1 MSLPPEKTERYLEL
15 TRVAVQLQQV
25 DLHEDALDMLE
36 KVIKISPWYASAY
49 IVQGLSYQAINQ
61 NDAAEEAFRK
71 ALKLQPEND
80 QVLKSLGLLLIAQ
93 QKYDEGIK
101 YLIKYNK
108 KHPEDNI
115 TLDALILAYSSLKKP
130 DEVKKLLLANW
141 SSTNDEEIGIR
152 YTRYLLGLEQ
162 NKEAL
167 KIATQVVE
175 KHESPRTLT
184 ELSLVLVVLELYED
198 AVVQLEKAIELDP
211 AFDRALRGLSFCFTK
226 LNRVEEAIE
235 YADRALS
242 INDKHYRNLQAKGDA
257 LLLMGRFSEALET
270 AQTAIDLIDLKKEP
284 EAEPVL
290 DVLYLQKFN
299 AHLGLNQIDNA
310 LEEMQKSRQLL
321 PHEGRFYS
329 YPAEL
334 LRGLGEVKKA
344 AQLVEEAKQANVLS
358 AFSVDLLVR
367 ILLES
372 ENYADLWSLL
382 DPQWDNNL
390 SGFMT
395 GLGYEYYMKDE
406 VKIAK
411 NIFIHVH
418 ERLPS
423 DSGIATN
430 LAFIHTGD
438 GEYDQAEKL
447 LLLALKGK
455 DKEDK
460 SLANCNLGYL
470 YLITGKIKEAKK
482 CFAAVIES
490 ASDDQEAVVRVGITP
505 SDPSEI
511 CCTPHPVQLLP
522 LKLAANA
529 NLVAVHLQEDN
540 AKQAEK
546 LAKQIIKSWAEFGI
560 TYQVMGSVDRFTG
573 DNPSAVKN
581 WEKALEL
588 STDPAERNMIQ
599 EWLSEVEDS

>member
-1 MSLPPEKTERYLEL
+1 MSSLPDKNERYIEL

-25 DLHEDALDMLE
+25 DLHEDTLDILE
-36 KVIKISPWYASAY
+36 KVIKLSPWYASAY
-49 IVQGLSYQAINQ
+49 VVQGLSYQAINQ
-61 NDAAEEAFRK
+61 NEAAEEAFRK

-80 QVLKSLGLLLIAQ
+80 QVLKSLGLLLIGQ
-93 QKYDEGIK
+93 QKNEEGIK
-101 YLIKYNK
+101 YLLKYNK
-108 KHPEDNI
+108 KHLEDNI
-115 TLDALILAYSSLKKP
+115 TLEALISAYSALSKP
-130 DEVKKLLLANW
+130 NEVKKLLQANW
-141 SSTNDEEIGIR
+141 SATNDEEIGIR
-152 YTRYLLGLEQ
+152 YTRYLLGMEQ
-162 NKEAL
+162 NEEAL
-167 KIATQVVE
+167 KIASQVVE
-175 KHESPRTLT
+175 KHETPRTLT
-184 ELSLVLVVLELYED
+184 ELSLVLVVLGRYDE
-198 AVVQLEKAIELDP
+198 AIIQMEKAIELDP
-211 AFDRALRGLSFCFTK
+211 SFDRALRGLSFCFTK
-226 LNRVEEAIE
+226 LNRAEEAIE

-257 LLLMGRFSEALET
+257 LLIMGRFSEALET
-270 AQTAIDLIDLKKEP
+270 AQSAIDLINLKEEP

-299 AHLGLNQIDNA
+299 AHLGLNHIDDA

-344 AQLVEEAKQANVLS
+344 AQLVEEAKRSGVLG

-382 DPQWDNNL
+382 GPQWDNNL
-390 SGFMT
+390 SEFIT

-406 VKIAK
+406 VRIAK
-411 NIFIHVH
+411 NIFINVH

-430 LAFIHTGD
+430 LAFIHTGE

-447 LLLALKGK
+447 LLQALKGK
-455 DKEDK
+455 DNK

-470 YLITGKIKEAKK
+470 YLFTGKIKEAKK
-482 CFAAVIES
+482 CFAAVLET
-490 ASDDQEAVVRVGITP
+490 ASDDQKAVVRVGITP

-511 CCTPHPVQLLP
+511 CCTSHPVQLLP
-522 LKLAANA
+522 LKLASNA
-529 NLVAVHLQEDN
+529 NLVAVHLQEGN
-540 AKQAEK
+540 TKQAEK
-546 LAKQIIKSWAEFGI
+546 LAKQILKSWAEFGI
-560 TYQVMGSVDRFTG
+560 AYQVMGSVDRFMG
-573 DNPSAVKN
+573 NNPSAVKN

-588 STDPAERNMIQ
+588 SADPSERDMIQ
-599 EWLSEVEDS
+599 EWLSEIEDS

>member
-1 MSLPPEKTERYLEL
+1 MNSISQKPERYLEL
-15 TRVAVQLQQV
+15 TRVAIQLQQV
-25 DLHEDALDMLE
+25 DLHEDALDILE
-36 KVIKISPWYASAY
+36 KVIKLSPQYASAY
-49 IVQGLSYQAINQ
+49 VVQGLSYQAMNQ

-71 ALKLQPEND
+71 ALKLQPKNE
-80 QVLKSLGLLLIAQ
+80 QVLKSLGLLLIGQ
-93 QKYDEGIK
+93 RKYEEGIEH
-101 YLIKYNK
+101 LLKYNK
-108 KHPEDNI
+108 KYPEDNI
-115 TLDALILAYSSLKKP
+115 TLDALVSAYSALNKP
-130 DEVKKLLLANW
+130 VEVKKLLQSTW
-141 SSTNDEEIGIR
+141 SATNSEEIGIR

-162 NKEAL
+162 NDEAL
-167 KIATQVVE
+167 KIASQVVE
-175 KHESPRTLT
+175 KYETPRTLT
-184 ELSLVLVVLELYED
+184 ELSLVLVVLNRYEE
-198 AVVQLEKAIELDP
+198 AITQLEKAIELDP
-211 AFDRALRGLSFCFTK
+211 SFDRALRGLSFCFTK
-226 LNRVEEAIE
+226 LNRAEEAIE

-257 LLLMGRFSEALET
+257 LLITGRFSEALET
-270 AQTAIDLIDLKKEP
+270 AQSAIDLINLKDEP

-299 AHLGLNQIDNA
+299 AHLGLNHIDDA

-344 AQLVEEAKQANVLS
+344 AQLIEEAKRAGVLS

-372 ENYADLWSLL
+372 ESYADLWSLL
-382 DPQWDNNL
+382 SPQWDNNL
-390 SGFMT
+390 SEFIT

-406 VKIAK
+406 VGIAK
-411 NIFIHVH
+411 NIFINVH

-423 DSGIATN
+423 DLGIATN
-430 LAFIHTGD
+430 LAFIHTGE
-438 GEYDQAEKL
+438 GEYNQAEKL
-447 LLLALKGK
+447 LLQALKGK

-470 YLITGKIKEAKK
+470 YLVTGKIKEAKK
-482 CFAAVIES
+482 CFAAVLET

-511 CCTPHPVQLLP
+511 CCTSHPVQLLP
-522 LKLAANA
+522 LKLASNA
-529 NLVAVHLQEDN
+529 NLVAIHLQEGN

-546 LAKQIIKSWAEFGI
+546 LSKQILKSWAEFGI
-560 TYQVMGSVDRFTG
+560 TYQVMGSVDRFMG
-573 DNPSAVKN
+573 NNPSAVKN

-588 STDPAERNMIQ
+588 SADPSERDMIQ
-599 EWLSEVEDS
+599 EWLSEIEDS